1 MSKKIALAR
10 LFMQP
15 DFMLLDEP
23 TNHLDTQ
30 TIEWLEN
37 RLQEFEGALL
47 LITHDR
53 CYYKESQIKL

>member
-1 MSKKIALAR
+1 
-10 LFMQP
+10 MQKP

-37 RLQEFEGALL
+37 RLKDFEGALL

-53 CYYKESQIKL
+53 YFLQRVTDKIAEIDRVY